1 MSLKF
6 TAIISLMRK
15 FPERVGSQGVQFS
28 VAIVLTRLLS
38 SAGFRL
44 IAFSDCFCDD
54 CEHIFS
60 MITRGLYDHA

>member
-28 VAIVLTRLLS
+28 VAIILARLLS
-38 SAGFRL
+38 PADSGMNVMISGFGV
-44 IAFSDCFCDD
+44 
-54 CEHIFS
+54 
-60 MITRGLYDHA
+60 GLSWGGTVLKF